1 MAPPPVR
8 PIIIDFTIDETEKL
22 IAEEESLNSPSEK
35 RDMEGAPFP
44 YTEDPRIL
52 SLPAR
57 NAVIARLRYSLI
69 VLNTIVPIL
78 LDYSGIIPTRGVLT
92 IGAFLF
98 AMGAVWQYQR
108 DAANAKID
116 ALRATMAGDTN
127 AIAELNHNIMR
138 QMRYDV
144 IGAWIGAGTWTTAC
158 LVWVAVEVTR
168 PQADMAR
175 VAGYVI
181 VVSGMEAILCVVL
194 AVLLGRHR
202 RAASQELHGHAME
215 FV

>member
-8 PIIIDFTIDETEKL
+8 PIVIDFTIDETEKF
-22 IAEEESLNSPSEK
+22 IVEEESVDSPSEK
-35 RDMEGAPFP
+35 HDMEGAPFP

-57 NAVIARLRYSLI
+57 NAVITRLRYALI
-69 VLNTIVPIL
+69 ILNTIVPIL

-92 IGAFLF
+92 IGAFVF

-108 DAANAKID
+108 DATNAKID
-116 ALRATMAGDTN
+116 ALRATMTGDAN

-138 QMRYDV
+138 QIRYDV
-144 IGAWIGAGTWTTAC
+144 IGAWIGAGTWATAC
-158 LVWVAVEVTR
+158 MIWVAVEVTR
-168 PQADMAR
+168 PQADMGR

-181 VVSGMEAILCVVL
+181 LVSGMEAILCVVL

-202 RAASQELHGHAME
+202 RAASRELHGNAME